1 MTRGRRG
8 QGVPPPVSQGVSHH
22 GAQKCPPHCRELRR
36 PVHAPRALRSTQC
49 SAHWRNSSQIRANKC
64 IHQHNCSTWNN
75 FAVAMR
81 SRCLDGRSDNCSTWN
96 NFSRCAAPFARSG
109 PPGGKSQIVP
119 RGTIVLPDT
128 GVGCAL
134 QKIARK
140 YATRRARIE
149 QQNQKP
155 RHEEILVPGLGVQRI
170 RRLSCGFLVQL
181 RLRS

>member
-1 MTRGRRG
+1 MPATLQRIA
-8 QGVPPPVSQGVSHH
+8 P
-22 GAQKCPPHCRELRR
+22 ACAC
-36 PVHAPRALRSTQC
+36 APRLRSTKC

-155 RHEEILVPGLGVQRI
+155 RHEGNPRTGAWCSANTQT
-170 RRLSCGFLVQL
+170 QL
-181 RLRS
+181 RIPGSVAA